1 MVTVADGSVTW
12 IEITNGGQSEI
23 AETITG
29 PWEATYS
36 VSGSMTIQVSD
47 TSAVTVT
54 SNGKNVSFD
63 SRASGIGT
71 AVIQGPSK
79 TDNASSQND
88 SSDGET
94 TNTTSDENTNE

>member
-1 MVTVADGSVTW
+1 
-12 IEITNGGQSEI
+12 
-23 AETITG
+23 
-29 PWEATYS
+29 
-36 VSGSMTIQVSD
+36 MTIQVSD

-79 TDNASSQND
+79 TDNASQND